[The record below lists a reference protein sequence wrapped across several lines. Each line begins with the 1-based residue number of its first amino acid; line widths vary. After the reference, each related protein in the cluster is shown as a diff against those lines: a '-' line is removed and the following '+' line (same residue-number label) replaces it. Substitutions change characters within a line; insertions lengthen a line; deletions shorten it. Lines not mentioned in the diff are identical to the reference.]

1 MDAEVTLPWAR
12 RTRIAARVVLVA
24 WLVTLAA
31 FVVLAGMQ
39 ADGTVLAGLGGLAS
53 ILFAGC
59 FALNALASRRELREF
74 AELSARQ
81 DLRAARSRRAVRSP
95 NL

>member
-1 MDAEVTLPWAR
+1 MDAEVTLPRAR
-12 RTRIAARVVLVA
+12 RIRLAARVVLIA

-31 FVVLAGMQ
+31 FLVMVALQ
-39 ADGTVLAGLGGLAS
+39 ADGSLLAGLGGLAS

-74 AELSARQ
+74 AETSARY
-81 DLRAARSRRAVRSP
+81 DLRAARSRRASRPPSR
-95 NL
+95 